1 MIFLIWTTVN
11 EKIIILI
18 AIASAIGI
26 ALSIIVFIPTQNEIE
41 DNENSKFEETDEVG
55 SMLNKI
61 NEDKIKNDE
70 LENPYYPKE
79 REWNQSGPF
88 LVDRSQY
95 VLGEKIF
102 LNIQNLDKNDI
113 GHIIVAK
120 IINSTHSQPYKKMQ
134 FDGSKP
140 QQNFYVGI
148 YPSIPK
154 KFCTSDSLIGEW
166 KVIFEGTEYES
177 LKFKILDEIIPGMER
192 NYQSVC

>member
-1 MIFLIWTTVN
+1 MN
-11 EKIIILI
+11 NKIITSVAI
-18 AIASAIGI
+18 AI
-26 ALSIIVFIPTQNEIE
+26 IITITIIIFSLTQNEEFDEAKETKFKETTEIE
-41 DNENSKFEETDEVG
+41 NMLQEIVDNKKV
-55 SMLNKI
+55 
-61 NEDKIKNDE
+61 NDSS
-70 LENPYYPKE
+70 LNPYSPAE

-102 LNIQNLDKNDI
+102 VNIQNLDKNDM

-177 LKFKILDEIIPGMER
+177 LKFKILNEIIPGMER

>member
-1 MIFLIWTTVN
+1 MN

-18 AIASAIGI
+18 AIVSAIVI
-26 ALSIIVFIPTQNEIE
+26 ALSIVVFIPTQNEIE
-41 DNENSKFEETDEVG
+41 DDENSKFEGTDEIG
-55 SMLNKI
+55 SILKKI

-95 VLGEKIF
+95 VLGEKVF
-102 LNIQNLDKNDI
+102 VNIQNLDKNDK
-113 GHIIVAK
+113 GYIVIAK
-120 IINSTHSQPYKKMQ
+120 IINSTHSQTYKKMQ
-134 FDGSKP
+134 FDGSKL
-140 QQNFYVGI
+140 QQNFYLGI

-154 KFCTSDSLIGEW
+154 NFCTSDNLIGEW

-177 LKFKILDEIIPGMER
+177 LKFKIIDEIIPGMER
-192 NYQSVC
+192 NYKSVC